1 MYKYIPIAPPLW
13 EPISSQF
20 LFHYFTYLPPHLPVI
35 QNVPCCITLWIDFVE
50 CRNHIEPQFSLKFSL
65 FAHQRRTKLVIIIYF
80 KGKFLQL
87 ENSFMHKLLL
97 HSLNEWMVEYCNL
110 HSACLWYPSTH
121 LSFCRARKRPLENI
135 LFISYNSCM
144 NVWFLLVVCLL
155 EVAFDVLVTSKN
167 CCSYSLFWFSNTIT
181 GSYYDFRAVFSNPL
195 SINE

>member
-13 EPISSQF
+13 QPISSQF
-20 LFHYFTYLPPHLPVI
+20 YLFTSPSPCYPERSLLY
-35 QNVPCCITLWIDFVE
+35 NVVDRLRGMQKLTH
-50 CRNHIEPQFSLKFSL
+50 HIEPQFSLKFSL

-87 ENSFMHKLLL
+87 ENSFMHILLL
-97 HSLNEWMVEYCNL
+97 HLLNEWMVEYCNL
-110 HSACLWYPSTH
+110 HSACLWYPFTH